1 MSAPDWVIIGTV
13 TAPHG
18 VHGEVRVKIETD
30 FPERFTEAERL
41 TFLEAPSSP
50 DRSRRDPR
58 STERGERGAPQAGSR
73 SEVAPP
79 REIDVEDARPHKG
92 MMLLKLAGHDDREA
106 AEKLRGALVV
116 VPRQAVRPLP
126 EGTWYVFD
134 LEGLEVFTR
143 DGVRLGILTEVLH
156 PGANDVYV
164 VRDGGRE
171 TLLPAIKQVILD
183 VDLTRRRMTVEPLEE
198 YEETP

>member
-1 MSAPDWVIIGTV
+1 MSALDWVIIGTV

-41 TFLEAPSSP
+41 TFRMAPNAAAP
-50 DRSRRDPR
+50 A
-58 STERGERGAPQAGSR
+58 RGGAPTVRPETRGH
-73 SEVAPP
+73 VAAS
-79 REIDVEDARPHKG
+79 REIGEIAVEEARPHKG

-106 AEKLRGALVV
+106 AEKLRGAQVV
-116 VPRQAVRPLP
+116 VPRDAVRPLP
-126 EGTWYVFD
+126 AGTWYVFD
-134 LEGLEVFTR
+134 LEGLDVYTR
-143 DGVRLGILTEVLH
+143 DGIHLGVLTEVLH

-164 VRDGGRE
+164 VRGEGRE

-183 VDLTRRRMTVEPLEE
+183 VDLTQRRMTVEPLEE